1 MMTSVRKM
9 EGYRLVVQIGLCVWL
24 GQKHLVVELVVEL
37 IVELFDS
44 NPKVGKLLLEI

>member
-1 MMTSVRKM
+1 MTSVRKI

-37 IVELFDS
+37 FDS
-44 NPKVGKLLLEI
+44 NSKVMELLLEI

>member
-1 MMTSVRKM
+1 MMMLVRKM

-24 GQKHLVVELVVEL
+24 GQKHPVVELV
-37 IVELFDS
+37 VELFDS

>member
-1 MMTSVRKM
+1 MTSVRKM

-37 IVELFDS
+37 FDS
-44 NPKVGKLLLEI
+44 NPKVRMLLLEI